1 MAYQGIDYL
10 RSKLWR
16 KQNRVRLRYSYYEMH
31 NRVKDFNIVIPAK
44 WSWLT
49 ACLGWCTKSVDA
61 IADREVFREFAN
73 DNFRINEIYNMNS
86 RDILF
91 SSAIRNACISSCSF
105 IYISAGEDG
114 YPRLQV
120 LDGDDATGIMDPITY
135 MLQEGYAVLERD
147 PRSKEPTMEAYFT
160 REETVFYD
168 LIEKTVTTIENPAPY
183 PLLVPIVYKPDAKR
197 PFGHSRISRACM
209 EIQQAALRTLKRA
222 EVTAE
227 FYSFP
232 QKYIT
237 GLGQDAEMMDKW
249 NATITSLLQLT
260 VDEEGNKPT
269 LGQFQASTT
278 APFME
283 QLRIYASL
291 FAGETGLTLDDLG
304 FASENP
310 SSSEAI
316 KASHENLRI
325 AARTAQR
332 TFGVGFLN
340 AGYLA
345 ACVRDDF
352 SYLRRQFYLTQP
364 KWEPIFEPDAS
375 QLSGIGDAVNKI
387 QQSFPDYFTEE
398 KLHDYTGI

>member
-160 REETVFYD
+160 REETVFYRPQR
-168 LIEKTVTTIENPAPY
+168 LSWSSCAFMRLFLQEKQVSRWTTWASPAK
-183 PLLVPIVYKPDAKR
+183 IRAAQKR
-197 PFGHSRISRACM
+197 SKHLMRI
-209 EIQQAALRTLKRA
+209 
-222 EVTAE
+222 
-227 FYSFP
+227 
-232 QKYIT
+232 
-237 GLGQDAEMMDKW
+237 
-249 NATITSLLQLT
+249 
-260 VDEEGNKPT
+260 
-269 LGQFQASTT
+269 
-278 APFME
+278 
-283 QLRIYASL
+283 
-291 FAGETGLTLDDLG
+291 
-304 FASENP
+304 
-310 SSSEAI
+310 
-316 KASHENLRI
+316 
-325 AARTAQR
+325 
-332 TFGVGFLN
+332 
-340 AGYLA
+340 
-345 ACVRDDF
+345 
-352 SYLRRQFYLTQP
+352 
-364 KWEPIFEPDAS
+364 
-375 QLSGIGDAVNKI
+375 
-387 QQSFPDYFTEE
+387 
-398 KLHDYTGI
+398 